1 MTNRSRPAQARPLD
15 RRRFMAHLAAA
26 AVLPLGTKSL
36 GSATVGAPP
45 PSAPADGAGMIIRE
59 KEPENLEFPFSA
71 LDGLLVPNERFYVR
85 SHFATPKIDA
95 RTYKLRI
102 EGAVER
108 PLEIG
113 YDELRSLG
121 REKAVA
127 LLECAGNSRV
137 FLTPKVK
144 GVAWELGAVGT
155 AEWTGVPLAA
165 VLKRARLKDSAVD
178 IVLEGADSGEI
189 KDEPKAPRI
198 LPFARSLP
206 RAKALRPEILLAYQ
220 MNGTELPTSHGYPVR
235 AVVPGW
241 YAMASV
247 KWLTRIIA
255 LEKPFNGFH
264 QTIDYS
270 YWTQDHGLPTLVP
283 ITEIQVKSEIAR
295 PEFHEVVPANAVY
308 RMHGAAWTG
317 ESEISRVE
325 VSINGGATW
334 QPARLADKSRR
345 YAWRLWEY
353 LWRTPANRAR
363 VTLMSRATDKTGR
376 TQPLTHDHKRGSYMV
391 NTVLPIEVDVR

>member
-1 MTNRSRPAQARPLD
+1 
-15 RRRFMAHLAAA
+15 
-26 AVLPLGTKSL
+26 
-36 GSATVGAPP
+36 
-45 PSAPADGAGMIIRE
+45 MIIRE
-59 KEPENLEFPFSA
+59 KEPENLEFPFST
-71 LDGLLVPNERFYVR
+71 LDGYLVPNERFYVR
-85 SHFATPKIDA
+85 SHFATPTIDA

-121 REKAVA
+121 REKATA

-165 VLKRARLKDSAVD
+165 VLKRAKLKDSAVD

-206 RAKALRPEILLAYQ
+206 RAKALGHEILLAYQ
-220 MNGTELPTSHGYPVR
+220 MNGTELPTAHGYPVR

-241 YAMASV
+241 YAVASV

-255 LEKPFNGFH
+255 LEKPFSGFH

-283 ITEIQVKSEIAR
+283 VTEIQVKSEIAR
-295 PEFHEVVPANAVY
+295 PEFHEVVPANTVY
-308 RMHGAAWTG
+308 RVHGAAWTG

-325 VSINGGATW
+325 VSTNGGASW

-345 YAWRLWEY
+345 HAWRLWEY
-353 LWRTPANRAR
+353 SWRTPANRTR

-376 TQPLTHDHKRGSYMV
+376 TQPLMHDRQRGAYMV
-391 NTVLPIEVDVR
+391 NMVLPIDVDVR

>member
-1 MTNRSRPAQARPLD
+1 
-15 RRRFMAHLAAA
+15 
-26 AVLPLGTKSL
+26 
-36 GSATVGAPP
+36 
-45 PSAPADGAGMIIRE
+45 MIIRE
-59 KEPENLEFPFSA
+59 KEPENLEFPFST
-71 LDGLLVPNERFYVR
+71 LDGHLVPNEQFYVR
-85 SHFATPKIDA
+85 SHFATPKIDP

-102 EGAVER
+102 EGAVEQ

-121 REKAVA
+121 RKTATA

-137 FLTPKVK
+137 FLTPKAK
-144 GVAWELGAVGT
+144 GVAWELGAVGN

-178 IVLEGADSGEI
+178 IVLEGADSGDV
-189 KDEPKAPRI
+189 KDEPKAPAN

-206 RAKALRPEILLAYQ
+206 RAKALEPEILLAYQ

-241 YAMASV
+241 YAVASV

-270 YWTQDHGLPTLVP
+270 FWTEDHGLPTLVP
-283 ITEIQVKSEIAR
+283 VTELQVKSEIAR
-295 PEFHEVVPANAVY
+295 PEFHEVVPANSIY
-308 RMHGAAWTG
+308 RVHGAAWTG

-325 VSINGGATW
+325 VSTNGGATW
-334 QPARLADKSRR
+334 QPARLAVNMGRH
-345 YAWRLWEY
+345 AWRLWEY
-353 LWRTPANRAR
+353 AWRTPANRAR
-363 VTLMSRATDKTGR
+363 VTLMSRATDQAGHR
-376 TQPLTHDHKRGSYMV
+376 QPLTHDRKRGSYMV
-391 NTVLPIEVDVR
+391 NNVLPIEVEVR